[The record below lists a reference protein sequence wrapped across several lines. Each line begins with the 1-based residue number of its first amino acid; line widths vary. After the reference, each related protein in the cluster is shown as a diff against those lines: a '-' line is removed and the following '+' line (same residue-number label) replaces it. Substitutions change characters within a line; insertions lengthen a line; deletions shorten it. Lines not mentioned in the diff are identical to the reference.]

1 MNILMN
7 LNTSVIALGA
17 FFLVFAVIQYFRLR
31 KLTVKG
37 IKTTAIIKDFEDALH
52 NMRFPILEYRTLT
65 GEVITQK
72 SYIGSKRGVQNIG
85 DKVNIVYNPNK
96 PWQFLLDTGMAKY
109 WKILGAAIMGAA
121 FAASGFLH
129 MWGK

>member
-1 MNILMN
+1 MN

-17 FFLVFAVIQYFRLR
+17 FFLVFALIQYFRLR
-31 KLTVKG
+31 KLNEKG
-37 IKTTAIIKDFEDALH
+37 IKTTAIIKDFAGAVD
-52 NMRFPILEYRTLT
+52 NMRFPILVYKTLT

-72 SYIGSKRGVQNIG
+72 SYIASKSGVQNIG

-96 PWQFLLDTGMAKY
+96 PQQFLLDTGMAKY
-109 WKILGAAIMGAA
+109 WKILGSAIMGAA